1 MPKKTFILLVFIM
14 FLSMTGYGIVLPV
27 LPFFADELGLSSFQ
41 MSSLITGWAFT
52 QFLVLPFWGK
62 CIDKFGRKPV
72 LVFGLVGFGFAF
84 LLMNIAQNYI
94 QLLFIRI
101 IGAILSSG
109 TQPAVF
115 AIIADTSEPRERGK
129 AMAHLAAANG
139 LGFLLGPVLGSA
151 FVPFGLSIP
160 FIFAGFLSL
169 ITVPFALLFVKEPA
183 ERGEIKH
190 TSPLFQ
196 SIGHSIKPGYLLL
209 FLITFALALATSSIL
224 GILGYFLIEQFQ
236 AGATETGWAFTIQ
249 SAAAVIIQLTVL
261 SLLYKYFSEDT
272 ITKYGI
278 LITTIGF
285 ACFII
290 TYHISFVFIGV
301 LLIGAGQALIK
312 PTLLALLSKKN
323 ELGHGMVMSLHG
335 AYDSLGRSIG
345 PLLAGSLFLF
355 DPVAPFI
362 MSFII
367 CGLLFMFVSFE
378 QRKTYRVT
386 ITSKEV
392 S

>member
-1 MPKKTFILLVFIM
+1 M

-27 LPFFADELGLSSFQ
+27 LPFFADDLGLSSFQ

-62 CIDKFGRKPV
+62 CIDKVGRKPV
-72 LVFGLVGFGFAF
+72 LIFGLIGFGIAF
-84 LLMNIAQNYI
+84 LLMILAQSYA

-109 TQPAVF
+109 TQPAVL
-115 AIIADTSEPRERGK
+115 AIIADSTDSRNRGK

-151 FVPFGLSIP
+151 FVPFGLTIP
-160 FIFAGFLSL
+160 FIVAGILSL
-169 ITVPFALLFVKEPA
+169 ITVPFALLFVKEPM
-183 ERGEIKH
+183 EKGEIKN
-190 TSPLFQ
+190 TPPLLQ
-196 SIGHSIKPGYLLL
+196 SIGHSFKPGYLLM
-209 FLITFALALATSSIL
+209 FGITFGIALATSSIL
-224 GILGYFLIEQFQ
+224 GVLGYFMIAQFQ

-249 SAAAVIIQLTVL
+249 SAAAVIIQLTLL
-261 SLLYKYFSEDT
+261 SLLYKYLSENT

-278 LITTIGF
+278 FITTIGF
-285 ACFII
+285 ACFMV

-301 LLIGAGQALIK
+301 FLIGAGQALVK
-312 PTLLALLSKKN
+312 PTLLALLSKKE
-323 ELGHGMVMSLHG
+323 ELGQGMVMSLHG
-335 AYDSLGRSIG
+335 AYDSLGRSVG
-345 PLLAGSLFLF
+345 PLLAGWLFLF

-362 MSFII
+362 LSLII
-367 CGLLFMFVSFE
+367 CGLLFAFVSIE
-378 QRKTYRVT
+378 QRKAYRIT

-392 S
+392 